1 MLFLSDLMRGQ
12 ISIFVENFDFMNRVL
27 VTVTAALVIA
37 VSFLFYKVY
46 TTKDGVDS
54 VAEPATDSSSTVK
67 TKVEPVVKQVGTAPT
82 GKIAYVNIDRL
93 NEESLEISD
102 LVAES
107 KRRKESIEASMEGLN
122 LKYQNKVEEFQLL
135 QKGGI
140 APKSEMEA
148 KAREIQGI
156 EQEAQN
162 RQLQMDQLTMDM
174 NSKNEKFQSTVRQ
187 LLLRWNAGRYDY
199 ILSYS
204 EALPT
209 LLLGNSTLEVTDEVI
224 KEVNEEYK
232 LRKATKKK

>member
-1 MLFLSDLMRGQ
+1 MNKLL
-12 ISIFVENFDFMNRVL
+12 ISLNAL
-27 VTVTAALVIA
+27 LVIA
-37 VSFLFYKVY
+37 VAFLFYKVY
-46 TTKDGVDS
+46 ASAPEDGSTAETKKENTLV
-54 VAEPATDSSSTVK
+54 PAK
-67 TKVEPVVKQVGTAPT
+67 EPVQAIKQAATAPT

-102 LVAES
+102 LVSES

-122 LKYQNKVEEFQLL
+122 MKYQNKVEEFQLL

-148 KAREIQGI
+148 KAREIQAI

-162 RQLQMDQLTMDM
+162 KQLQMDQLTMDM
-174 NSKNEKFQSTVRQ
+174 NRKNESFQKTVRE
-187 LLLRWNAGRYDY
+187 LLLRWNDGRYDY

-204 EALPT
+204 EAVPT

-224 KEVNEEYK
+224 REINNEYK
-232 LRKATKKK
+232 QRKTTRKK

>member
-1 MLFLSDLMRGQ
+1 
-12 ISIFVENFDFMNRVL
+12 MNRIFISL
-27 VTVTAALVIA
+27 NALLLIA
-37 VSFLFYKVY
+37 VAFLFYKVY
-46 TTKDGVDS
+46 SGRPESNGADETKKETDITT
-54 VAEPATDSSSTVK
+54 PAKPTQVI
-67 TKVEPVVKQVGTAPT
+67 KQAATAPT

-102 LVAES
+102 LVSES

-122 LKYQNKVEEFQLL
+122 MKYQNKVEEFQLL

-162 RQLQMDQLTMDM
+162 KQLQMDQLTMDM
-174 NSKNEKFQSTVRQ
+174 NRKNESFQKTVRE

-204 EALPT
+204 EAVPT

-224 KEVNEEYK
+224 LEINAEYK
-232 LRKATKKK
+232 QRKTTRKK

>member
-1 MLFLSDLMRGQ
+1 MNKLL
-12 ISIFVENFDFMNRVL
+12 ISLNVVL
-27 VTVTAALVIA
+27 LIA
-37 VSFLFYKVY
+37 VAALFYKVY
-46 TTKDGVDS
+46 T
-54 VAEPATDSSSTVK
+54 PATETPGETETKESSTV
-67 TKVEPVVKQVGTAPT
+67 EPPKKPVQVVKQAATAPT

-102 LVAES
+102 LVSES
-107 KRRKESIEASMEGLN
+107 KRRKESIEASMESLN
-122 LKYQNKVEEFQLL
+122 MKYQNKVEEFQLL

-148 KAREIQGI
+148 KAREIQSI

-162 RQLQMDQLTMDM
+162 KQLQMDQLTMDM
-174 NSKNEKFQSTVRQ
+174 NRKNESFQKTVRE

-204 EALPT
+204 EAVPT

-224 KEVNEEYK
+224 LEINTEYK
-232 LRKATKKK
+232 QRKTNRKK

>member
-1 MLFLSDLMRGQ
+1 
-12 ISIFVENFDFMNRVL
+12 MNRIFISL
-27 VTVTAALVIA
+27 NALLLIA
-37 VSFLFYKVY
+37 VAFLFYKVY
-46 TTKDGVDS
+46 SGTPESNVADETKKETDITTPPKPTQVI
-54 VAEPATDSSSTVK
+54 
-67 TKVEPVVKQVGTAPT
+67 KQAATAPT

-102 LVAES
+102 LVSES

-122 LKYQNKVEEFQLL
+122 MKYQNKVEEFQLL

-162 RQLQMDQLTMDM
+162 KQLQMDQLTMDM
-174 NSKNEKFQSTVRQ
+174 NRKNESFQKTVRE

-204 EALPT
+204 EAVPT

-224 KEVNEEYK
+224 LEINAEYK
-232 LRKATKKK
+232 QRKTTRKK

>member
-1 MLFLSDLMRGQ
+1 MNRIL
-12 ISIFVENFDFMNRVL
+12 ISINVGLVL
-27 VTVTAALVIA
+27 A
-37 VSFLFYKVY
+37 VAFLFYKVY
-46 TTKDGVDS
+46 STKDRDS
-54 VAEPATDSSSTVK
+54 ASPEVMEAVPKVAKPEAEVT
-67 TKVEPVVKQVGTAPT
+67 VKQVGNVPT

-122 LKYQNKVEEFQLL
+122 MKYQNKVEEFQLL

-162 RQLQMDQLTMDM
+162 KQLQMDQLTLDM
-174 NSKNEKFQSTVRQ
+174 NRKNESFQRTVRE
-187 LLLRWNAGRYDY
+187 LLLRWNDGRYDY

-204 EALPT
+204 EAVPT
-209 LLLGNSTLEVTDEVI
+209 LLLGNSTLEVTEEVI
-224 KEVNEEYK
+224 REINNEYK
-232 LRKATKKK
+232 QRKTTKKK